1 MSRQPASW
9 PLANPEKIGQMIPMK
24 AAVLVFP
31 GSNCDR
37 DLAVAFKQAGFEVEM
52 VWHKDTELPS
62 GVDVVGVPGG
72 FSYGDYLRS
81 GAIAARSPII
91 GALRTHA
98 ERGGYAIGICNGF
111 QVLTETGLLPGA
123 LMRNAGL
130 KFICKAVTLEVST
143 EASDFTSGYSRGQTV
158 VFPVAHHD
166 GNYVVTEETMAA
178 LKGDDR
184 IAFRYTEDLNGSDG
198 RIAGVLSENRRVL
211 GLMPHPERA
220 ADGTL
225 GMTDG
230 TALFSALAAAGVH
243 A

>member
-1 MSRQPASW
+1 
-9 PLANPEKIGQMIPMK
+9 MK

-37 DLAVAFKQAGFEVEM
+37 DLAVAFRQAGFDVDM
-52 VWHKDTELPS
+52 VWHKDTELPA

-91 GALRTHA
+91 GALRSHA

-123 LMRNAGL
+123 LMRNMGL
-130 KFICKAVTLEVST
+130 KFICKSVALDVATTS
-143 EASDFTSGYSRGQTV
+143 SDFTSGYTDGQQV

-166 GNYVVTEETMAA
+166 GNYVVTDDTLAA
-178 LKGDDR
+178 LNAEDR
-184 IAFRYTEDLNGSDG
+184 VAFRYAEDLNGSRD
-198 RIAGVLSENRRVL
+198 RIAGVLSKNRRVL

-220 ADGTL
+220 ADEAL

-230 TALFSALAAAGVH
+230 TVLFAALARAGVS